1 MTQPVDE
8 LRGIVQ
14 KLEAMYASDRDPDLF
29 ARLCELDDLLAAKG
43 FPRMSPWWRDV
54 LGRFYQ
60 SKKRWLVL
68 RVGRRGGKSSTLC
81 RMAVV
86 EVLWGHY
93 AIPPGDVGHWAFI
106 STTREEASAR
116 LLTIRAIL
124 DALRVR
130 YRPVENGVVL
140 EGRNVGFKT
149 YVATIAG
156 VSGFTAIGFTADELA
171 KWKDKDTGANPAN
184 EVLKSLKPAMATV
197 PNSKGILSSSPF
209 STIDAHA
216 EAFDAG
222 DSEFQMCAAAPT
234 WKANPTITEA
244 MTKELEEDEATRLR
258 EYGAVPMSAGTHY
271 FFDHAAIEAAVHPT
285 LFLPAR
291 ADPGM
296 VVTAGADFAFIS
308 DHAAL
313 AVAFRIGD
321 WNKARVRVGD
331 VLELEPAPDAPLKP
345 KVVVGRFAE
354 KMREHKCH
362 GVMADA
368 HYKMSIIEH
377 LDEHNMGFID
387 APTDVAQ
394 PFIRTRVLLNGGRL
408 DLPDHAR
415 LKLQMKQ
422 VMQRPTPSGSLAIIL
437 PRKAGAGHCDIVS
450 ALVLA
455 AWQPNGYEV
464 PVDLAGQS
472 EADKMLRQDLDAWQ
486 RKQQDKAEGRDW
498 LQRRMRR

>member
-1 MTQPVDE
+1 MAEGLTE
-8 LRGIVQ
+8 LVA
-14 KLEAMYASDRDPDLF
+14 KLEALYASQRDPDLF
-29 ARLCELDDLLAAKG
+29 ARLLELDDQLTAKG
-43 FPRMSPWWRDV
+43 FPRMSQWWRDV

-86 EVLWGHY
+86 EVLWGNY
-93 AIPPGDVGHWAFI
+93 AIPPGDVGYWAFI

-116 LLTIRAIL
+116 LVTIKAIL
-124 DALRVR
+124 DAIGVR
-130 YRPVENGVVL
+130 YRPVENGVIV

-222 DSEFQMCAAAPT
+222 DSEFQMCAQAPT
-234 WKANPTITEA
+234 WEANPTITEA
-244 MTKELEEDEATRLR
+244 MTHELEQDEATRLR
-258 EYGAVPMSAGTHY
+258 EYGAVPMSSGTAY
-271 FFDHAAIEAAVHPT
+271 FFDHAAIDAAIRPT
-285 LFLPAR
+285 LYLPAP
-291 ADPGM
+291 AEPGM
-296 VVTAGADFAFIS
+296 VVTAGGDFAFIS

-313 AVAFRIGD
+313 AIAQRTGE
-321 WNKARVRVGD
+321 WKRGRVRVAD
-331 VLELEPAPDAPLKP
+331 LLEMEPGPGVPLKP
-345 KVVVGRFAE
+345 KAVVAQFAA
-354 KMREHKCH
+354 KLKEHRCF
-362 GVMADA
+362 GIMADS

-377 LDEHNMGFID
+377 LDEYDLGFID

-394 PFIRTRVLLNGGRL
+394 PFVRTRVLLNDGRL

-422 VMQRPTPSGSLAIIL
+422 VMQRPTPNGSLSIIL
-437 PRKAGAGHCDIVS
+437 PRKAGAGHCDDVS

-455 AWQPNGYEV
+455 AWQSTGYEV
-464 PVDLAGQS
+464 PVDLAGQT
-472 EADKMLRQDLDAWQ
+472 EADRMLQADLDLWERKRQD
-486 RKQQDKAEGRDW
+486 RAEGRDW

>member
-1 MTQPVDE
+1 MTEE
-8 LRGIVQ
+8 LRSIVE
-14 KLEAMYASDRDPDLF
+14 KLERLYAAGRDPDLF
-29 ARLCELDDLLAAKG
+29 ARLLELDDQLAAKG
-43 FPRMSPWWRDV
+43 FPRMSQWWRDV

-86 EVLWGHY
+86 EVLFGRY
-93 AIPPGDVGHWAFI
+93 AIPPGDVGYWAFI

-116 LLTIRAIL
+116 LVTIKAIL
-124 DALRVR
+124 DAIGCR
-130 YRPVENGVVL
+130 YRPVENGVIV

-222 DSEFQMCAAAPT
+222 DSEFQMCAHAPT
-234 WKANPTITEA
+234 WVANPTITEE

-271 FFDHAAIEAAVHPT
+271 FFDHAAIEAAVRPD
-285 LFLPAR
+285 LFLPAK
-291 ADPGM
+291 AEPGM

-331 VLELEPAPDAPLKP
+331 VLDLEPRAGEPLKP
-345 KVVVGRFAE
+345 KAVVGAFAE
-354 KMREHKCH
+354 KMKEHRCH
-362 GVMADA
+362 GVMADS
-368 HYKMSIIEH
+368 HYKMSIVEH
-377 LDEHNMGFID
+377 LDEYDMGFID

-408 DLPDHAR
+408 DLPNHAR

-422 VMQRPTPSGSLAIIL
+422 VMQRPTPNGSLAIIL
-437 PRKAGAGHCDIVS
+437 PRKAGTGHCDIVS

-464 PVDLAGQS
+464 PIDPGTQS
-472 EADKMLRQDLDAWQ
+472 EADRMLEQDLEAWRQ
-486 RKQQDKAEGRDW
+486 RQRDNAEGRDW